1 MALFGGKKGVI
12 GLDIGSSSIKV
23 AELRETKKGYALQ
36 NFGMAK
42 LPPEAIVDGALMNA
56 AAIVEAI
63 QTLLGER
70 KIKTK
75 DVVTSVSGQSVMIKK
90 IPLPA
95 MTEEELEDQIQW
107 EAEQYIPFDINDVN
121 LDFQILKPGDDAGNM
136 EVLLVAAKKDM
147 INDYM
152 AVITESG
159 LNPVVVDVDAFALEN
174 MYEINYQI
182 MENEVLALVNIGA
195 SVINI
200 LVTKNG
206 QYMFSRDVSS
216 GGKLYSEEIQKQLSV
231 SYEEAEMLKLGG
243 TAAKGETEEVMRR
256 EVSTVLRSVSEQL
269 AGEIARSLDF
279 YQAAAAEEHI
289 NKIWLSG
296 GSCRIPGLA
305 EVIQQKQNIPVEILD
320 PFRNVER
327 NPKQFDPGYLEQEV
341 GPQAAVVIGLA
352 TRRVGDK

>member
-1 MALFGGKKGVI
+1 MGLFGGKKGVI

-23 AELRETKKGYALQ
+23 AELKETKKGYGLV
-36 NFGMAK
+36 NFGVAP
-42 LPPEAIVDGALMNA
+42 LPPEAIVDGALMNS

-63 QTLLGER
+63 QTLINER

-75 DVVTSVSGQSVMIKK
+75 EVVTSVSGQSVMIKK

-95 MTEEELEDQIQW
+95 MTEQELEDQIQW

-121 LDFQILKPGDDAGNM
+121 LDFQILKPGDDQGNM
-136 EVLLVAAKKDM
+136 EVLLVAAKKDI
-147 INDYM
+147 INDHL
-152 AVITESG
+152 AVITEAG
-159 LNPVVVDVDAFALEN
+159 LIPVVMDIDAFALEN

-182 MENEVLALVNIGA
+182 MENEVLAVVNIGA

-200 LVTKNG
+200 AVTKNG

-216 GGKLYSEEIQKQLSV
+216 GGKLFSEEIQKQLSV

-243 TAAKGETEEVMRR
+243 STGKDSEEVMRR
-256 EVSTVLRSVSEQL
+256 EVSTVIKSVSEQL
-269 AGEIARSLDF
+269 SGEIARSLDF
-279 YQAAAAEEHI
+279 YQASAAEEHI
-289 NKIWLSG
+289 NKIWLGG

-305 EVIQQKQNIPVEILD
+305 EAIQEKQNIPVEIVD
-320 PFRNVER
+320 PFRNIDR
-327 NPKQFDPGYLEQEV
+327 NPKQFDPGYLEQEI

>member
-1 MALFGGKKGVI
+1 MALLGGKKGVI

-36 NFGMAK
+36 NFGMAT
-42 LPPEAIVDGALMNA
+42 LPPEAIVDGALMNS

-63 QTLLGER
+63 QTLINER
-70 KIKTK
+70 KIKTRE
-75 DVVTSVSGQSVMIKK
+75 VVTSVSGQSVMIKK

-121 LDFQILKPGDDAGNM
+121 LDFQILKPGDDEGNM

-147 INDYM
+147 INDYV

-159 LNPVVVDVDAFALEN
+159 LTPVVVDVDAFALEN

-200 LVTKNG
+200 AVTKNG

-231 SYEEAEMLKLGG
+231 SYEE
-243 TAAKGETEEVMRR
+243 
-256 EVSTVLRSVSEQL
+256 STVIRSVSDQL

-305 EVIQQKQNIPVEILD
+305 EVVQEKQNIPVEILD
-320 PFRNVER
+320 PFRNVDR

-341 GPQAAVVIGLA
+341 GPQAAVVVGLA

>member
-1 MALFGGKKGVI
+1 MALFGGKRGVI

-36 NFGMAK
+36 NFGMAT
-42 LPPEAIVDGALMNA
+42 LPPEAIVDGALMNS

-63 QTLLGER
+63 QTLINER
-70 KIKTK
+70 KIKTRE
-75 DVVTSVSGQSVMIKK
+75 VVTSVSGQSVMIKK

-121 LDFQILKPGDDAGNM
+121 LDFQILKPGDDEGNM

-147 INDYM
+147 INDYV

-159 LNPVVVDVDAFALEN
+159 LTPVVVDVDAFALEN

-200 LVTKNG
+200 AVTKNG

-243 TAAKGETEEVMRR
+243 AAKGDTEEVMRR
-256 EVSTVLRSVSEQL
+256 EVSTVIRSVSDQL

-305 EVIQQKQNIPVEILD
+305 EVVQEKQNIPVEILD
-320 PFRNVER
+320 PFRNVDR

-341 GPQAAVVIGLA
+341 GPQAAVVVGLA